1 MKGRTFL
8 VSLLVILGLLIL
20 YLLLWPVPI
29 DPAAFSPPEA
39 PELTGVY
46 EVNDYLSGIERLETN
61 MGSAMEGV
69 AVNDKGQIYAG
80 LKDGR
85 IVRFEPDGSGPEV
98 FVDVGGWPFGL
109 DFDRSGNL
117 LVCNGK
123 KGLISVSPAG
133 EISVLSTEEGGVP
146 FKCVDGIDVAPD
158 GTIYFTDVSYKFT
171 DDHFMDDILEHRPNG
186 RLLSYDPESGE
197 TRLILGD
204 LYFPNGVAVSR
215 DSSFLLFVE
224 TSMYRVSRYW
234 MSGPKEGE
242 SEVLIDNLPGFPDG
256 LFAGENGVFWVT
268 IVSPRNELADK
279 VLFPRPGLR
288 KVLRR
293 LPECVTPAAVDY
305 GFILGLDGEGNVVQ
319 NLQDPSGSFGQITNV
334 VEHNGMLYMG
344 SLSEDAVGM
353 IPIPEME

>member
-8 VSLLVILGLLIL
+8 ISLLVILGLLIL

-29 DPAAFSPPEA
+29 DPAPFSPPEA
-39 PELTGVY
+39 PGLTGVY

-61 MGSAMEGV
+61 MGHAMEGV
-69 AVNDKGQIYAG
+69 AIDKKGRIYAG

-85 IVRFEPDGSGPEV
+85 IVRFEPDGSNPEV
-98 FVDVGGWPFGL
+98 FADVNGWPFGL
-109 DFDRSGNL
+109 DFDSAGNL
-117 LVCNGK
+117 IVCNGK
-123 KGLISVSPAG
+123 EGLVSVSPAG
-133 EISVLSTEEGGVP
+133 EVTILSTEEGGVP
-146 FKCVDGIDVAPD
+146 FRFVDGVDVAPD
-158 GTIYFTDVSYKFT
+158 GIIYFTDASSKFA

-186 RLLSYDPESGE
+186 RLLSYNPKSGE
-197 TRLILGD
+197 TRLVLGD
-204 LYFPNGVAVSR
+204 LYFPNGIAVSE

-234 MSGPKEGE
+234 LRGPKAGE

-268 IVSPRNELADK
+268 IMSPRNELADK

-293 LPECVTPAAVDY
+293 LPECITPAAVDY
-305 GFILGLDGEGNVVQ
+305 GFIIGLDSEGNVVR

-334 VEHNGMLYMG
+334 VEYRGMLYMG
-344 SLSEDAVGM
+344 SLSEDAVGRIAVPKM
-353 IPIPEME
+353 